1 LNKILA
7 ELLTSNFLLCDLKFQ
22 KENQN
27 LILQSNQYSVVAQLL
42 LAIDFNFTLRSR
54 DHIMSLLVTITFQQL
69 YVEKKI
75 EFAQQLAQILQ
86 KVELAQPC
94 IYSIC

>member
-1 LNKILA
+1 
-7 ELLTSNFLLCDLKFQ
+7 
-22 KENQN
+22 
-27 LILQSNQYSVVAQLL
+27 
-42 LAIDFNFTLRSR
+42 
-54 DHIMSLLVTITFQQL
+54 MSLLVTITFQQL